1 MPVFQ
6 SGGAGATPA
15 WGTYGVSTGVRFQ
28 RGLISRMAHKAYVGS
43 NPTAPT
49 CFIEWTSLEWSRVSE
64 TRERGFKSLLGDWLR
79 AVREPGF
86 IYQSGRLGHVG
97 SNPTC
102 STERGQVR
110 KPAKRSVREADVCGF
125 DSHPNY
131 FAGRA
136 RQRLAAKQRSRGP
149 AAKTAGSHP
158 VNDGS
163 SPSGITL
170 GPWSNGTTLASHAG
184 NRGSTPRRSTSFPY
198 TSEVS

>member
-1 MPVFQ
+1 MDRVSERRQIPHWSNRRMPGFQ

-15 WGTYGVSTGVRFQ
+15 WGTHGVSTGVRFQ

-49 CFIEWTSLEWSRVSE
+49 VFIEWTSLEWSRVSE
-64 TRERGFKSLLGDWLR
+64 TRERGFKSLLGDWIR

-102 STERGQVR
+102 STGDGQVR

-125 DSHPNY
+125 DSHPDYSFNRD
-131 FAGRA
+131 AQSSERSA
-136 RQRLAAKQRSRGP
+136 RRSL
-149 AAKTAGSHP
+149 
-158 VNDGS
+158 V
-163 SPSGITL
+163 
-170 GPWSNGTTLASHAG
+170 PWSSGQDGWFTSSKRWFESIRDHSW
-184 NRGSTPRRSTSFPY
+184 GSGLM
-198 TSEVS
+198 E